1 MTAEEI
7 RKSLFEFQ
15 QGMQDAVK
23 EDVKAAMQSVPAAA
37 IGKIPL
43 YLGEIAAQLAE
54 LNAKLDKVVFEG
66 NEDFNSALRVK
77 GV

>member
-15 QGMQDAVK
+15 QLIQDAVK
-23 EDVKAAMQSVPAAA
+23 EDAKAAMQSVPAAA

-54 LNAKLDKVVFEG
+54 LNATLKARPHSQPVVYVRDGGLGE
-66 NEDFNSALRVK
+66 
-77 GV
+77 